1 MAISMAEEEKKEPTE
16 KAEKEE
22 GKEEKKEPKKSKKK
36 ADKVA
41 ELEQQ
46 LEEQKDQYLYLAAE
60 YANYRKRTQREKD
73 ALNGDITAAVIG
85 EFLTVL
91 DNFERAASNPN
102 ADFEAYKKGVEMIFT
117 QFGDIL
123 KKLGAESFGEVGDPF
138 DPNLHNAVMHIES
151 DDFGESTVAQVFSKG
166 YKCGERIIRC
176 ATVQVAN

>member
-1 MAISMAEEEKKEPTE
+1 MAEEEKKQSTEPE
-16 KAEKEE
+16 KKEE
-22 GKEEKKEPKKSKKK
+22 AKEEKKEPKKTKKK

-46 LEEQKDQYLYLAAE
+46 LEEEKDKYLYLAAE

-73 ALNGDITAAVIG
+73 ALNGDITCSILG

-91 DNFERAASNPN
+91 DNFERAASNAN
-102 ADFEAYKKGVEMIFT
+102 ADFDAYKKGVEMIFA
-117 QFGDIL
+117 QFSDIF
-123 KKLGAESFGEVGDPF
+123 KKLGAEPFGEPGDQF
-138 DPNLHNAVMHIES
+138 DPSLHNAVMHIES
-151 DDFGESTVAQVFSKG
+151 EDFGESTVAQVFSKG